1 MRRIPVVLVLA
12 SLVALAA
19 VAEEAR
25 PSRAACERTKLAGR
39 AYIECLT
46 AAVRANDQALSDA
59 LSRAHAT
66 IDARSEL
73 TSAQKARWKN
83 ALDEAHGI
91 FLRFRNLDC
100 QNVAPYEGSRGIG
113 AFEERLACLIDKG
126 DARVRDLA
134 SRYRGQ

>member
-1 MRRIPVVLVLA
+1 MRRISVVLVLA
-12 SLVALAA
+12 SLVALPT

-25 PSRAACERTKLAGR
+25 PSRAACDRAKLAGR

-46 AAVRANDQALSDA
+46 AAVRATDQALSTA

-73 TSAQKARWKN
+73 TPAQKARWKN

-91 FLRFRNLDC
+91 FLRYRNLEC

-134 SRYRGQ
+134 SRYGGP